1 MKTVYIIAAQDVT
14 TDMTDERTVL
24 RECRIQNKLPVIV
37 EHALRM
43 LNGNV
48 VAGQLVCGLCL
59 RTVGI
64 NPCVQFHASLVAFV
78 NHPFQGVPVRL
89 RCPTLLCRQETAP
102 RLNVAL
108 IERIAFR
115 THLKENGIHPVLEQL
130 I

>member
-1 MKTVYIIAAQDVT
+1 MKTVYIIAAQDVA

-78 NHPFQGVPVRL
+78 NHPFQGVPIRL
-89 RCPTLLCRQETAP
+89 RRPTLLCRQETAP
-102 RLNVAL
+102 RLNAAL
-108 IERIAFR
+108 VERIAFR
-115 THLKENGIHPVLEQL
+115 TYLEENGIHAVFEQL